1 MAIMFSNIYEK
12 AIGLFDDPKLTIA
25 YKTNKL
31 LFYKMMYPF
40 LKNSFALFTNPL
52 QIANELS
59 DYTEPSGTMEIFE
72 SDGSTTTFKLEFTPE
87 KGSLFQFTANGVK
100 VDAEYNQESN
110 TVTFSEVLE
119 QGQEYSIEAY
129 FCGCFNSDFN
139 LTSKSVTNQAI
150 RLQVEDILARF
161 VVIAWGEKTR
171 NFLLDIQNILTDTDF
186 KLHPQSQAL
195 KSKLLWLEQLH
206 EEICRFQNKL
216 GMTIRFSN
224 NANWGRRV
232 W

>member
-1 MAIMFSNIYEK
+1 MAIMFNEIYDK

-25 YKTNKL
+25 YRTNKV
-31 LFYKMMYPF
+31 LFYKLMYPF
-40 LKNSFALFTNPL
+40 LNNSFALFTNPL

-72 SDGSTTTFKLEFTPE
+72 SDGKTKEFKLSFQPQEN
-87 KGSLFQFTANGVK
+87 SVFQFLANGSIIE
-100 VDAEYNQESN
+100 AEYNKETN
-110 TVTFSEVLE
+110 VVTFSKEIE

-139 LTSKSVTNQAI
+139 LTNKTVTNNAI
-150 RLQVEDILARF
+150 KLQIADILARF
-161 VVIAWGEKTR
+161 IVIAWGEKTR

-186 KLHPQSQAL
+186 QLHPQSQAL
-195 KSKLLWLEQLH
+195 KSKIAWLEQLQ

-216 GMTIRFSN
+216 GMAIRFSN

>member
-1 MAIMFSNIYEK
+1 MAIMFNEIYDK

-25 YKTNKL
+25 YRTNKV
-31 LFYKMMYPF
+31 LFYKLMYPF
-40 LKNSFALFTNPL
+40 LNNSFALFTNPL
-52 QIANELS
+52 QVANELS

-72 SDGSTTTFKLEFTPE
+72 SDGKTKEFKLSFQPQEN
-87 KGSLFQFTANGVK
+87 SVFQFLANGSIIE
-100 VDAEYNQESN
+100 AEYNKETN
-110 TVTFSEVLE
+110 VVTFSKEIE

-139 LTSKSVTNQAI
+139 LTNKTVTNNAI
-150 RLQVEDILARF
+150 KLQIADILARF
-161 VVIAWGEKTR
+161 IVIAWGEKTR

-186 KLHPQSQAL
+186 QLHPQSQAL
-195 KSKLLWLEQLH
+195 KSKIAWLEQLQ

-216 GMTIRFSN
+216 GMAIRFSN